1 MEESRPAIL
10 ALWGNDGRV
19 SHQDATDCIRLM
31 GQEVMPALREIG
43 DELGLKSPCERHT
56 PVRLAQTPAAAR
68 HPVEA

>member
-1 MEESRPAIL
+1 M
-10 ALWGNDGRV
+10 DG
-19 SHQDATDCIRLM
+19 IRLM